1 MTKRN
6 ERGSVILTATIV
18 IVVVTII
25 GVAIIRFASREVAGA
40 WSGANRQA
48 LSACAE
54 SARQL
59 LVSRFHAVG
68 LSPSSIQA
76 LGVAPDTNYT
86 LDGTGGR
93 AVAMGGH
100 IGEDPTNAV
109 NVQVN
114 QVVFLPEN
122 AFGPS
127 TRSRDL
133 TNTVA
138 LMGQGGRPIRV
149 VVHCVDHGDGTPT
162 GGRQMEIEFG
172 VRFGL

>member
-1 MTKRN
+1 MTKRS

-18 IVVVTII
+18 IVVVTMI

-93 AVAMGGH
+93 TLAMGGH
-100 IGEDPTNAV
+100 IGEAAA

>member
-1 MTKRN
+1 MTKPN
-6 ERGSVILTATIV
+6 ERGSVILTAAIV
-18 IVVVTII
+18 ILVVTMI

-86 LDGTGGR
+86 LDGSGGR
-93 AVAMGGH
+93 TVAMGGH
-100 IGEDPTNAV
+100 IGEAPTT
-109 NVQVN
+109 VQVN
-114 QVVFLPEN
+114 QIVFLPEN

>member
-1 MTKRN
+1 MKNRS
-6 ERGSVILTATIV
+6 ERGSVILTAAIV
-18 IVVVTII
+18 IVVVTMI

-93 AVAMGGH
+93 TVAMGGH
-100 IGEDPTNAV
+100 IGEAAT

-114 QVVFLPEN
+114 QVVFLPET

-127 TRSRDL
+127 TRTRDL

-149 VVHCVDHGDGTPT
+149 IVHCVDHGDGTPT